1 VVEERLWEARDAEVG
16 SEVEATVATSVPM
29 TVQLD
34 KRRLQLEAADEIRLT
49 CGKSSLVL
57 RRDGTVVIRGVNI
70 VSRALQTNKIRGGS
84 VSVN

>member
-1 VVEERLWEARDAEVG
+1 
-16 SEVEATVATSVPM
+16 
-29 TVQLD
+29 
-34 KRRLQLEAADEIRLT
+34 
-49 CGKSSLVL
+49 VL